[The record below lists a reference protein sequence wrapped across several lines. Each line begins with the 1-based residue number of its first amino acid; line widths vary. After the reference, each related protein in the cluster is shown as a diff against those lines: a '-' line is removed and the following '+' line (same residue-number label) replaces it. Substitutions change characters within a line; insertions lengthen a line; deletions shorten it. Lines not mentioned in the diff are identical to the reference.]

1 VASFPVVRIVIADEQ
16 PIFRDGL
23 RRLLETLPG
32 LEIVGEASGDA
43 QTAARIRDIEP
54 DVLILGLPISGPF
67 HLEAVERTL
76 AARKGVRTILLAA
89 PKTVDTYD
97 VIAAATQLSAQGVV
111 PKDSPPDALFESIEG
126 VMNGR
131 YWVGR
136 ESVANVVASVRK
148 LETMRRRSL
157 AFGLTRRE
165 LEIMRAVVA
174 GDTNKIVAQRFSIS
188 ENTVKRH
195 LAQIFDKV
203 GVSNRTELAIFAA
216 HHRLVDRG

>member
-1 VASFPVVRIVIADEQ
+1 VTSPSFVRIVIADDQ

-32 LEIVGEASGDA
+32 LQIVGEASGDA
-43 QTAARIRDIEP
+43 HAAATIRAVKPDI
-54 DVLILGLPISGPF
+54 LLLGLPIAGPF
-67 HLEAVERTL
+67 RLEALEQTL
-76 AARKGVRTILLAA
+76 AEGQGVRTILLAA
-89 PKTVDTYD
+89 PKTVDTCE
-97 VIAAATQLSAQGVV
+97 VIAAAAQLSAQGVV
-111 PKDSPPDALFESIEG
+111 PKDSPPDALFQSIEG

-131 YWVGR
+131 YWAGR
-136 ESVANVVASVRK
+136 ENVDNLAASVRK
-148 LETMRRRSL
+148 LATMRRRSM

-165 LEIMRAVVA
+165 LEILRAVVA
-174 GDTNKIVAQRFSIS
+174 GDTNKVIARRFSIS

-203 GVSNRTELAIFAA
+203 GASNRTELAIFAA